1 MPRALNGSM
10 LAAVL
15 AAALLPP
22 VAQATEAE
30 QPAPTTAS
38 GDVSAPA
45 AGATAQVTG
54 QHEQTLAVEG
64 NVLEASA
71 EEFMLA
77 GLTWDA
83 SGPQVTNVQMR
94 LREGENYGPWETV
107 ELNEAGTAVDGRL
120 GTAPFLSNGADGVQ
134 VRITTADGAPA
145 KDAEVSLIDPGTGT
159 LDGRAPAE
167 VAPQT
172 TLKSAPQTASP
183 DAAGSTLGTASA
195 QTTLTDA
202 EVESLR
208 PAIVRRAA
216 WGADESRY
224 GTFGTV
230 IQPKAM
236 ILHHTASTNNYTRE
250 QAAAQVR
257 AIYLYQASTLGWGDI
272 GYHFLVDKFGT
283 VYEGRKDSPD
293 FIRTGA
299 HAAGMNTETFG
310 ISALGN
316 YHEVMPTAALQE
328 SITRVAAWQLA
339 KNGIDPYGTA
349 VLTSTSDSSTS
360 SSRFRHGQ
368 QVTLPTVMGH
378 ISTSRT
384 VCPGQYLEPRL
395 TAIQKAA
402 ADRIAAAVTPA
413 PAPAPAPQPSPAP
426 AGQTQTTMTVNLRTT
441 ASWTSS
447 TNGTVAKGAT
457 VTLLGTNSSG
467 WELVRTADGR
477 QGWIHGSYL
486 TAGTPAPAP
495 APQNLA
501 TTTMPVNL
509 RLSASWSA
517 ATNGTVPKGATVTLL
532 GTRQAGWELVR
543 TSDGRQGW
551 ILDDYLRVGT
561 STTPVPAPAP
571 APSSQVQAN
580 MTVNLRAT
588 ASWTAATNG
597 IVRAGETV
605 TLLGKRT
612 SGWEKVRTSDGRE
625 GWIMTTYLGT
635 SSSPTMTTTMAV
647 NLRDRASWSAG
658 ILSMVR
664 AGETVTLLG
673 GEAAGWKQ
681 VRTSDGRQGW
691 IQESYLR

>member
-1 MPRALNGSM
+1 MPRALKGSV
-10 LAAVL
+10 LAALIAAAVL
-15 AAALLPP
+15 PP
-22 VAQATEAE
+22 AAQATEPE
-30 QPAPTTAS
+30 QPAPTPLP
-38 GDVSAPA
+38 GDLSAPA
-45 AGATAQVTG
+45 AGATTQVTG
-54 QHEQTLAVEG
+54 ETEQTLAVDG
-64 NVLEASA
+64 NLLQASA
-71 EEFMLA
+71 DEFMLA

-167 VAPQT
+167 AAPQT
-172 TLKSAPQTASP
+172 TLKSAPQTVSP
-183 DAAGSTLGTASA
+183 DAAGSSLGTASA

-283 VYEGRKDSPD
+283 IYEGRKDSPD

-328 SITRVAAWQLA
+328 SITRVTAWQLA

-360 SSRFRHGQ
+360 TSRFRRGQ

-402 ADRIAAAVTPA
+402 ADRIAGAVTPA
-413 PAPAPAPQPSPAP
+413 PAPAP
-426 AGQTQTTMTVNLRTT
+426 AGQTQTTMTVNLRLS

-457 VTLLGTNSSG
+457 VTL
-467 WELVRTADGR
+467 
-477 QGWIHGSYL
+477 
-486 TAGTPAPAP
+486 
-495 APQNLA
+495 
-501 TTTMPVNL
+501 M
-509 RLSASWSA
+509 
-517 ATNGTVPKGATVTLL
+517 

-551 ILDDYLRVGT
+551 IAADYLSTGT
-561 STTPVPAPAP
+561 TTTPVPAPAP

-580 MTVNLRAT
+580 MTVNLRLS
-588 ASWTAATNG
+588 ASWTAAANG

-605 TLLGKRT
+605 TLLGQRV
-612 SGWEKVRTSDGRE
+612 SGWEKVRTAHGRE
-625 GWIMTTYLGT
+625 GWIATAYLGT
-635 SSSPTMTTTMAV
+635 SSSPTKSTTMAV
-647 NLRDRASWSAG
+647 NLRDTASWGAR

-664 AGETVTLLG
+664 AGEKVTLLG
-673 GEAAGWKQ
+673 DESNGWQ
-681 VRTSDGRQGW
+681 FVRTADGREGW
-691 IQESYLR
+691 IATAYLR